1 MEAKE
6 LNIVDLIENNP
17 ITKLSNDYNI
27 TLLTKIKE
35 QFSEFEQQM
44 FLSSFYCYLNNHPTN
59 DFVIDLDSVWQWMGF
74 NQKVKAKAL
83 LDRHFVFDKDYKNS
97 LSQPGNQKHGSGG
110 HNVQKFFLNVKTFKS
125 MCLKAGTKKADEIH
139 EYFLKMEQIIQEV
152 INEESSELK
161 KQLTIKDEQLQTQT
175 EQLQNVEREKELL
188 KEKTIIEQFPINTQC
203 IYIGTIDNKT
213 LGIPGHKMYH
223 ETVIKFG
230 QSNNLAERV
239 KCHKK
244 TYDNFVLYAA
254 YKVKNKIE
262 IENLIK
268 KHPILK
274 KRLRIITLSDNIGYR
289 ELLALDEN
297 EFTIDKIEEYIKEI
311 IKQNEYNLENYN
323 LLLQKNASLE
333 EEITKLKEINAEQEK
348 TITDIS
354 KKLENYLGNNP
365 NDITLVS
372 KNKIASN
379 FAICKYGY
387 YLYVFQYEH
396 MRFIC
401 SIVRQKD
408 FDNVQTNL
416 KNLYPSGE
424 LKYKEIVKFP
434 FSEKNMMFLLK
445 QTMTLLGNNKLEG
458 NFENIKLIVDITV
471 SLENLLVNKST
482 DLSQLLSIVKN
493 ETNPS
498 VNSPTEYIDP
508 ETPYVKKAK
517 RSIDQINKET
527 GDIIKTYPTIEA
539 AGRSLGLTSGTA
551 IGIALR
557 EKRVCQGFL
566 WRYTGF
572 SKEQQFNEQAVSKV
586 CCSTGEKIQ
595 FKTIADAA
603 RDANISPPAL
613 RQRILTKVHL
623 LDHHYIFS

>member
-1 MEAKE
+1 M
-6 LNIVDLIENNP
+6 
-17 ITKLSNDYNI
+17 
-27 TLLTKIKE
+27 
-35 QFSEFEQQM
+35 
-44 FLSSFYCYLNNHPTN
+44 
-59 DFVIDLDSVWQWMGF
+59 
-74 NQKVKAKAL
+74 
-83 LDRHFVFDKDYKNS
+83 
-97 LSQPGNQKHGSGG
+97 
-110 HNVQKFFLNVKTFKS
+110 
-125 MCLKAGTKKADEIH
+125 
-139 EYFLKMEQIIQEV
+139 
-152 INEESSELK
+152 
-161 KQLTIKDEQLQTQT
+161 
-175 EQLQNVEREKELL
+175 
-188 KEKTIIEQFPINTQC
+188 
-203 IYIGTIDNKT
+203 
-213 LGIPGHKMYH
+213 
-223 ETVIKFG
+223 
-230 QSNNLAERV
+230 
-239 KCHKK
+239 
-244 TYDNFVLYAA
+244 
-254 YKVKNKIE
+254 
-262 IENLIK
+262 
-268 KHPILK
+268 
-274 KRLRIITLSDNIGYR
+274 
-289 ELLALDEN
+289 
-297 EFTIDKIEEYIKEI
+297 
-311 IKQNEYNLENYN
+311 
-323 LLLQKNASLE
+323 
-333 EEITKLKEINAEQEK
+333 
-348 TITDIS
+348 
-354 KKLENYLGNNP
+354 
-365 NDITLVS
+365 
-372 KNKIASN
+372 
-379 FAICKYGY
+379 
-387 YLYVFQYEH
+387 
-396 MRFIC
+396 
-401 SIVRQKD
+401 
-408 FDNVQTNL
+408 
-416 KNLYPSGE
+416 
-424 LKYKEIVKFP
+424 KYKEIVKFP